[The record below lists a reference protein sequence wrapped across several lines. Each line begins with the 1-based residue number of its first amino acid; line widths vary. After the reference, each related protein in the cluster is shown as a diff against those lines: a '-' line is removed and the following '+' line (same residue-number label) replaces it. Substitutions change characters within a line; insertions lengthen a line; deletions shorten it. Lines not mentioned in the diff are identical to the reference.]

1 MFKRRSDATVVR
13 DVPAYR
19 RMMPFLM
26 RTRTESAVYF
36 DLDIDLTDTET
47 FIDAFNRAHSTR
59 ITVFHLI
66 MWATVRTLATH
77 PKLNRFTAGGRLWQR
92 KGIWISYS
100 AKKRLDNES
109 PIVIVKKQFNPDHS
123 LVEMLEEMVPQLAEH
138 RSEKRSYVDKELDT
152 LLTLPPTGLSV
163 LMRAMRMADSLGLLP
178 SAFIER
184 DPLFASFFIA
194 NLGSVGLDAAYHHLY
209 EYGTI
214 PIFCVIGQTKESP
227 AVVDDKVVPRRT
239 LTLRYSYDERVE
251 DGLYAATAMQT
262 LRGIVES
269 PWSADQGLVAPN
281 LGRSLGQPAAR
292 ENGSSPK

>member
-13 DVPAYR
+13 EVPAYR

-36 DLDIDLTDTET
+36 DLEIDLTET
-47 FIDAFNRAHSTR
+47 DAFIEAFNAAHKTK
-59 ITVFHLI
+59 ITVFHVI
-66 MWATVRTLATH
+66 TWATVRTVATH

-109 PIVIVKKQFNPDHS
+109 PIVLVKKRFDPDHS
-123 LVEMLEEMVPQLAEH
+123 LVEMLAEMTPQLAEH
-138 RSEKRSYVDKELDT
+138 RSDKRSYVDKELDT
-152 LLTLPPTGLSV
+152 LLALPPTGLSLV
-163 LMRAMRMADSLGLLP
+163 MRLQRMLDSFGLLP
-178 SAFIER
+178 SAFIDR

-214 PIFCVIGQTKESP
+214 PIFCVVGRTKET
-227 AVVDDKVVPRRT
+227 AQVVDGEVQARKT
-239 LTLRYSYDERVE
+239 LTLRYSYDERIE
-251 DGLYAATAMQT
+251 DGLYAATALQT
-262 LRGIVES
+262 LKGIAES
-269 PWSADQGLVAPN
+269 PWAADGELAAPATTRAVARDVSASAQ
-281 LGRSLGQPAAR
+281 
-292 ENGSSPK
+292 